1 MGPLICMILLTS
13 SCRKT
18 QCIAVKES
26 CYVYI
31 AVSLKNNAIASNST
45 RKCAFRGGM
54 PLFLQYTFQLLA
66 VNLTYCTFKSWKTL
80 KKVLEKYLNL

>member
-54 PLFLQYTFQLLA
+54 PLFLQYTFHRELSILHTA
-66 VNLTYCTFKSWKTL
+66 HLSPGN
-80 KKVLEKYLNL
+80 LEKGT